1 MPIVRARSAGTRVG
15 SAVRSP
21 VVVPVPPSAVR
32 PDRLPKVHRFPRTP
46 RILPAELRL
55 SHGVEPVPLH
65 HRIGQ
70 IAPAIHEPQPTPPL
84 YERHGRP
91 HRLEPC
97 LDRQQHHPRALS
109 LRLRAL
115 NSSTQFP
122 LVDSMGR
129 PHRNLPPISNAQPP
143 PKGCQTFLRF
153 FSASCHQPASA
164 SQRPPA
170 CSPWQTPPNQ
180 PLARK
185 PLAAHWTPRR
195 LLTAPSSPTAIF
207 RRKDVAAILSPVPQ
221 IVESLLAPGAVCQSL
236 RRQSVWRRP
245 HGPGLP
251 STKNRSPRCEHAE
264 HTAAT
269 RGQCP
274 DRRYST
280 TDRRLLAGWMGMRS
294 E

>member
-97 LDRQQHHPRALS
+97 LDRQKHHPRALS
-109 LRLRAL
+109 HRLRAL

-143 PKGCQTFLRF
+143 PQDVSDFFEIFFRQLSPASVRESASACRQSLANAPKPAPRPEAVGRSLDAPQTPDRSFFAHRH
-153 FSASCHQPASA
+153 FSAQGCRRDSFTGPAD
-164 SQRPPA
+164 
-170 CSPWQTPPNQ
+170 C
-180 PLARK
+180 
-185 PLAAHWTPRR
+185 
-195 LLTAPSSPTAIF
+195 
-207 RRKDVAAILSPVPQ
+207 
-221 IVESLLAPGAVCQSL
+221 
-236 RRQSVWRRP
+236 
-245 HGPGLP
+245 
-251 STKNRSPRCEHAE
+251 
-264 HTAAT
+264 
-269 RGQCP
+269 
-274 DRRYST
+274 
-280 TDRRLLAGWMGMRS
+280 
-294 E
+294 

>member
-32 PDRLPKVHRFPRTP
+32 PDRRPKVHRFPRTP

-65 HRIGQ
+65 HCFGQ

-153 FSASCHQPASA
+153 FPPAVT
-164 SQRPPA
+164 SQRPRVSVRLPA
-170 CSPWQTPPNQ
+170 VRGKRPQTSPSPGSRW
-180 PLARK
+180 PLA
-185 PLAAHWTPRR
+185 
-195 LLTAPSSPTAIF
+195 
-207 RRKDVAAILSPVPQ
+207 
-221 IVESLLAPGAVCQSL
+221 G
-236 RRQSVWRRP
+236 RP
-245 HGPGLP
+245 AD
-251 STKNRSPRCEHAE
+251 S
-264 HTAAT
+264 
-269 RGQCP
+269 
-274 DRRYST
+274 
-280 TDRRLLAGWMGMRS
+280 
-294 E
+294 